1 MPSIPATAAIP
12 GGHPFSFVEPGH
24 PLRGDLE
31 RFWDSATRVP
41 ALSRLLVLDGAAPR
55 QRSVLRLYPTGRAR
69 LKWLSVSVQ
78 RQTATGFSSV
88 TLHYRA
94 SRRLLLVHELPHD
107 PLLPALPALGGEV
120 AEVLQYVPRRRFTFR
135 APSPRA
141 DIGKCVRPSDLGGA
155 WMRLRA
161 VWEAVQRAGVS
172 FAVAEPR
179 RLDGAR
185 SAFYQ
190 GALPGRDLAGV
201 IDGSNVTALLYR
213 AGRIHAELHSLE
225 VSGVPRWS
233 PHELLPALR
242 KHAELVALFRPDATQ
257 VVQAA
262 LQQLVESTPSAA
274 PVAFCHG
281 DLRCG
286 HLLEHEGRWAVID
299 LDGCR
304 LGDPCQDIARLLA
317 FLKRDVPYLRE
328 RFSSPQG
335 GHDVLN
341 AAIVA
346 FLTGYAAERA
356 APLEPARLTW
366 YLLAHELHFLAR
378 MFKRDLYDPL
388 AFQRGRERLVLL
400 GELLRERL
408 GGRRRP

>member
-155 WMRLRA
+155 WMRLR
-161 VWEAVQRAGVS
+161 
-172 FAVAEPR
+172 FAVTGQAPKAEAKQP
-179 RLDGAR
+179 
-185 SAFYQ
+185 
-190 GALPGRDLAGV
+190 P
-201 IDGSNVTALLYR
+201 
-213 AGRIHAELHSLE
+213 
-225 VSGVPRWS
+225 
-233 PHELLPALR
+233 
-242 KHAELVALFRPDATQ
+242 PDAKPQ
-257 VVQAA
+257 VDETKAPPGGTNGAA
-262 LQQLVESTPSAA
+262 SATNDEA
-274 PVAFCHG
+274 KT
-281 DLRCG
+281 
-286 HLLEHEGRWAVID
+286 E
-299 LDGCR
+299 
-304 LGDPCQDIARLLA
+304 
-317 FLKRDVPYLRE
+317 
-328 RFSSPQG
+328 
-335 GHDVLN
+335 
-341 AAIVA
+341 AA
-346 FLTGYAAERA
+346 TGN
-356 APLEPARLTW
+356 
-366 YLLAHELHFLAR
+366 
-378 MFKRDLYDPL
+378 
-388 AFQRGRERLVLL
+388 
-400 GELLRERL
+400 
-408 GGRRRP
+408 